1 MMLSV
6 PVYITFVSSELCDLR
21 RSSAQG
27 SGLLGLPT
35 SITLLIPGPTVSIS
49 SSCQPSWA
57 SFLPEFLWAVR
68 HHSYSANEEVWLTFN
83 SPINTQSYFSSKWA
97 SRLFSGLCYSLEI
110 LESAFGVHQ
119 QHPDE
124 IFKLELPWIDFRR
137 TEISTILLPAIMKMI
152 LSFWLNLL

>member
-1 MMLSV
+1 MSCVIWEEAQIRDRDSLVFPRPSR
-6 PVYITFVSSELCDLR
+6 FSSRGQQCPYSPHVNPR
-21 RSSAQG
+21 
-27 SGLLGLPT
+27 GLH
-35 SITLLIPGPTVSIS
+35 VV
-49 SSCQPSWA
+49 
-57 SFLPEFLWAVR
+57 LPEFLWAVH

-124 IFKLELPWIDFRR
+124 IFKLELPWIDFRK